1 MNQLIQQNHIIEMS
15 PATTE
20 LFAYLTS
27 LICVS
32 HIVEADRGRNK
43 IAITIKVKQF
53 VPFSLSKRSLVSL
66 ET

>member
-1 MNQLIQQNHIIEMS
+1 MS

-20 LFAYLTS
+20 LFVYLTS
-27 LICVS
+27 LISVS

-53 VPFSLSKRSLVSL
+53 VPFSLFLN
-66 ET
+66 TA

>member
-20 LFAYLTS
+20 LLSDLFD
-27 LICVS
+27 
-32 HIVEADRGRNK
+32 HIVKADIGRNK

-53 VPFSLSKRSLVSL
+53 VPFSLFLN
-66 ET
+66 TA